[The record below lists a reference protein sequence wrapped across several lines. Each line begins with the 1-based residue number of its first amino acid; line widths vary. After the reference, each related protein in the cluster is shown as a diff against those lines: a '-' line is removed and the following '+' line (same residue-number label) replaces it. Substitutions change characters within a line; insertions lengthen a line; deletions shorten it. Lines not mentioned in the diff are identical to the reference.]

1 MKKVYYIFIL
11 ILLFSNLNS
20 CKSSFNKRG
29 ELKIIKKEL
38 SLTKEEF
45 NSIKSKDSIIKQLNR
60 SISNSIETELINR
73 RLDSFFDYVYDETEL
88 IGMLKVDVFFKDDPS
103 FKVER
108 LFDKNITNTLRVD
121 SIQQVR
127 DYYNSFEKNVNNSL
141 KQKDSLN

>member
-20 CKSSFNKRG
+20 CKSAFNKRG
-29 ELKIIKKEL
+29 KLKIIKKEL

-45 NSIKSKDSIIKQLNR
+45 NSIKSKDSIIKQLNS

-73 RLDSFFDYVYDETEL
+73 RLDSFFDNVYDETDL

>member
-1 MKKVYYIFIL
+1 
-11 ILLFSNLNS
+11 
-20 CKSSFNKRG
+20 
-29 ELKIIKKEL
+29 
-38 SLTKEEF
+38 
-45 NSIKSKDSIIKQLNR
+45 
-60 SISNSIETELINR
+60 
-73 RLDSFFDYVYDETEL
+73 
-88 IGMLKVDVFFKDDPS
+88 MLKVDVFFKDDPS